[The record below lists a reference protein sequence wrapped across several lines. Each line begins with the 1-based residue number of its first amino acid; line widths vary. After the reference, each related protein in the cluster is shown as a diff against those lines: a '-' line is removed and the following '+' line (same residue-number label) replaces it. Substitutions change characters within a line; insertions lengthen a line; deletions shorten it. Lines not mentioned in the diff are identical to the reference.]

1 VLRRAGS
8 RILLDLRMSHP
19 DARCASVLIHFLSIA
34 CVHAVITF
42 RGRHRGSQ
50 RGVVE
55 GGATCPEVPA
65 PSESNPQ
72 GEE

>member
-1 VLRRAGS
+1 V
-8 RILLDLRMSHP
+8 I
-19 DARCASVLIHFLSIA
+19 SI
-34 CVHAVITF
+34 

-55 GGATCPEVPA
+55 GGATPPEVPA

-72 GEE
+72 GEEQVLGLDSIVVRDDDGLTRSFQRLSEALIHHLY